1 MPFTYSPKLIFFLSL
16 VRQGDVMEPAQLQL
30 VFNVVTITAVAS
42 LSGYCYLL
50 KKENRK
56 LAANRQASKPEAP
69 LTAEVSPDIPGLDVR
84 TLASARR
91 TRWVKGLASSISSAD

>member
-1 MPFTYSPKLIFFLSL
+1 LVPFTYSRKLIFSLSL

-30 VFNVVTITAVAS
+30 ALNVVTITAVAS

-56 LAANRQASKPEAP
+56 LAANREAPRPEAVLP
-69 LTAEVSPDIPGLDVR
+69 AEAALDIAELDVR

-91 TRWVKGLASSISSAD
+91 ARWVKGLASSISQ